1 MQMKQLITRVKK
13 LNFLRKLRQ
22 WSPSKKEI
30 QEYRYIHIFGDTL
43 KQPELW
49 TFNRTSSAK
58 GIAIGLFCAFLPM
71 PFEMIPAIFIAT
83 ALGGNLPLAMIGIWL
98 SNPVTWIPLYTPCYF
113 LGAKIIGLELIP
125 ISQISILELGWHY
138 VALWLGCLII
148 GSVVALTSHFLIS
161 YIWATQVRQR
171 WSRRRTSRIER
182 ERLKKQG
189 ISL

>member
-1 MQMKQLITRVKK
+1 M
-13 LNFLRKLRQ
+13 NFLRKLRQ

-71 PFEMIPAIFIAT
+71 PFEIIPAIFIAT
-83 ALGGNLPLAMIGIWL
+83 ALGGNLPLSMVGIWL

-125 ISQISILELGWHY
+125 INQISILELGWHY
-138 VALWLGCLII
+138 VALWLGCLIVGLI
-148 GSVVALTSHFLIS
+148 VGFASHFLIS
-161 YIWATQVRQR
+161 YIWAAQVRQR
-171 WSRRRTSRIER
+171 WSRRRTNRLEK